1 MEILPAGAWSLRHY
15 CTEGYSCHQL
25 PLLSCDIRTGTFIWG
40 SILQPRRAALGAR
53 EGRGTDWLRL
63 RTATTIKQNEYRQVP
78 ELTVNIFIRAN
89 PKWGERK
96 RGSVYPTQQT
106 RGGRLTNLYQESPSS
121 GYSPLKA
128 DILKLCCIPAT
139 TSFQKSN
146 VFWPLFC

>member
-25 PLLSCDIRTGTFIWG
+25 PLLSRDIRTGTFIWG

-53 EGRGTDWLRL
+53 EGRGTDRLRL
-63 RTATTIKQNEYRQVP
+63 RTATTMKQNEYRQVP

-89 PKWGERK
+89 PKWGAEKERE
-96 RGSVYPTQQT
+96 SLSNSADT
-106 RGGRLTNLYQESPSS
+106 GRAFNKPLPGKPSS
-121 GYSPLKA
+121 CYSPLKA